1 MEQGIQHLLF
11 WKTVN
16 TVILIAIL
24 YWLLKKPV
32 AKFIS
37 DGINAVVSRFER
49 AKQEKEEVLRLL
61 KEAEKKSEEAKLEA
75 ERILK
80 YSEELAVKEK
90 EQIIA
95 EAKQTAERIIR
106 MADEEIEKEVYK
118 AKEELKRFAA
128 RRAVEIAE
136 AKLRAATNPEINK
149 RLIES
154 TLQKL

>member
-1 MEQGIQHLLF
+1 MEHIQHELF

-32 AKFIS
+32 SKFIS

-61 KEAEKKSEEAKLEA
+61 KEAERKSEEAKAEA
-75 ERILK
+75 ERILQ
-80 YSEELAVKEK
+80 YSKELAAKER

-118 AKEELKRFAA
+118 AKEELKKFAA
-128 RRAVEIAE
+128 RKAVEIAE
-136 AKLRAATNPEINK
+136 AKLKAAANPEINK

>member
-1 MEQGIQHLLF
+1 MEQGVQHLLF

-32 AKFIS
+32 SKFIS
-37 DGINAVVSRFER
+37 DGINAVVSRFEK
-49 AKQEKEEVLRLL
+49 AKQDKEEVLRLL
-61 KEAEKKSEEAKLEA
+61 KEAERRSEEAKAEA

-80 YSEELAVKEK
+80 YSEELAAKEK
-90 EQIIA
+90 DQIIA

-106 MADEEIEKEVYK
+106 MADEEIEKEVYR

-136 AKLRAATNPEINK
+136 EKLKGTTNPEINK